1 MREEA
6 LYVENLITEQSDRQ
20 NLDRVSFSL
29 FHGEILGITGLNGSG
44 LSTLSDVL
52 TGRIRS
58 AAEQSTSTE
67 FRFPLILK
75 SRPTQQEFMKPG
87 TIFP

>member
-52 TGRIRS
+52 TGRIPLRS
-58 AAEQSTSTE
+58 
-67 FRFPLILK
+67 
-75 SRPTQQEFMKPG
+75 G
-87 TIFP
+87 TNLHRRSSGFL